1 MYITVVNK
9 IDENTFCEVRIMNNI
24 HDKVFTCPK
33 CHNKSLYPI
42 NGNKDIVGIGYH
54 EICICD
60 ECAAE
65 LWSEP
70 QYDNTVK
77 FVEITE

>member
-1 MYITVVNK
+1 MK
-9 IDENTFCEVRIMNNI
+9 NNI
-24 HDKVFTCPK
+24 HDKIFTCPK
-33 CHNKSLYPI
+33 CRNDTLVPI
-42 NGNKDIVGIGYH
+42 DGNEDMIGIGYH
-54 EICICD
+54 DICICD

-77 FVEITE
+77 FVEIEEE

>member
-1 MYITVVNK
+1 
-9 IDENTFCEVRIMNNI
+9 MNNI

-33 CHNKSLYPI
+33 CNNKTLYPI
-42 NGNKDIVGIGYH
+42 NGNEDIVGIGYH
-54 EICICD
+54 EICVCD

-65 LWSEP
+65 LWTET

>member
-1 MYITVVNK
+1 MS
-9 IDENTFCEVRIMNNI
+9 NI
-24 HDKVFTCPK
+24 YDKVFACPK
-33 CHNKSLYPI
+33 CHNKTLYPI
-42 NGNKDIVGIGYH
+42 NGNENFVGIGYH

-77 FVEITE
+77 FVEITF